1 MVVIVVMIMAV
12 GTTEGMTMI
21 EIITAG
27 MTVATMGMSAI
38 TIATMTTEATDSR

>member
-27 MTVATMGMSAI
+27 MIVATMGMSAI
-38 TIATMTTEATDSR
+38 TIATMTTEATNSR